1 MRGAGR
7 RIGAAILAVVAM
19 LGLGGCSTRAAEWTD
34 QTYAIAGGSPTG
46 VYYDYG
52 GRIGAALSGALDI
65 TVQVEQT
72 AGSLDNLRRVGSGQA
87 LLGFAQADAAADAVM
102 GTGAF
107 DQPLPVVAVA
117 RLYDEYLHVVVRGE
131 SDIDSI
137 ADLAGSTIS
146 LGARDSGV
154 NVIAT
159 RVLDSAGVGIDT
171 IQDPQ
176 LGLSDSISAMRSGEI
191 DGFFWVGGLPTPG
204 IEELASNQPVR
215 LLPIERT
222 WVTTINERY
231 ANAYRTADLPVG
243 TYGLTQSAPTMAVPN
258 YLVTA
263 SSTPDAVVRDI
274 LVTLFDARQ
283 EMAAEV
289 PAAALLDRRQ
299 AVFTSPVELHP
310 GAVDFYR
317 GMRE

>member
-1 MRGAGR
+1 MRATGR
-7 RIGAAILAVVAM
+7 RVAAGALTVIAM
-19 LGLGGCSTRAAEWTD
+19 LAMSACASRAGEWTD
-34 QTYAIAGGSPTG
+34 QTYTIAGGSPTG

-52 GRIGAALSGALDI
+52 GRIADTMSEALDI
-65 TVQVEQT
+65 TMQVEQT
-72 AGSLDNLRRVGSGQA
+72 AGSLDNLRRVGTGEA
-87 LLGFAQADAAADAVM
+87 LLGFAQADAAADAEM

-107 DQPLPVVAVA
+107 DEALPIVAIA
-117 RLYDEYLHVVVRGE
+117 RLYDEYLHVVVRGD

-137 ADLAGSTIS
+137 TDLAGATVS

-159 RVLDSAGVGIDT
+159 RVLDAAGVDIATVD
-171 IQDPQ
+171 DPQ
-176 LGLSDSISAMRSGEI
+176 LGLSDSIGAMRSGSI

-204 IEELASNQPVR
+204 IEELAATQPVR

-222 WVTTINERY
+222 WVTAVNERY

-243 TYGLTQSAPTMAVPN
+243 TYGLTESAPTMAVPN
-258 YLVTA
+258 YLITA
-263 SSTPDAVVRDI
+263 SSTPDAVVRDV
-274 LVTLFDARQ
+274 LSTLFDARQ
-283 EMAAEV
+283 RIATQV

-299 AVFTSPVELHP
+299 AIFTSPVDLHP
-310 GAVDFYR
+310 GAVGFYR

>member
-1 MRGAGR
+1 MSALWR
-7 RIGAAILAVVAM
+7 RIAAGLLALMAVMVVS
-19 LGLGGCSTRAAEWTD
+19 GCSQHADEWTD
-34 QTYAIAGGSPTG
+34 RVYSIAGGTSTG

-52 GRIGAALSGALDI
+52 GHIATALSDALDI
-65 TVQVEQT
+65 DMKVEQT

-107 DQPLPVVAVA
+107 DEPLPIVAIA
-117 RLYDEYLHVVVRGE
+117 RLYDEYLHVVVRAD

-137 ADLAGSTIS
+137 TDLTGATVS

-159 RVLDSAGVGIDT
+159 RVLDAAGVDIAEVD
-171 IQDPQ
+171 DPQ
-176 LGLSDSISAMRSGEI
+176 LGLSDSIAAMRSGAI

-204 IEELASNQPVR
+204 IEELAANQPVR

-222 WVTTINERY
+222 WVTAVNERY
-231 ANAYRTADLPVG
+231 ANAYRPADLPVG
-243 TYGLTQSAPTMAVPN
+243 TYGLTESAPTMAVPN
-258 YLVTA
+258 YLIT
-263 SSTPDAVVRDI
+263 SSTTPDAVVRDV
-274 LVTLFDARQ
+274 LDTLFSTRQ
-283 EMAAEV
+283 QIAAEV

-299 AVFTSPVELHP
+299 AIFTSPVELHP
-310 GAVDFYR
+310 GAIGYYQDMR
-317 GMRE
+317 G